1 MGVPARIFAISLR
14 CSPAFIQNRLWKWW
28 YQRISKAHNKVDFRF
43 MNYGYLDE
51 DKPVLEPEDEPYRLF
66 IQLYEMNIRN
76 IELNNQQVLEVGSG
90 RGGGASWIAKSKKP
104 SSLIGVDF
112 SKEAVSLCNNWYE
125 QENLNF
131 IEGNAQDLPFADSS
145 FDTVYNV
152 ESSHCYGDINKFVR
166 EVYRVL
172 REEGNFCWTDF
183 RNEEIMEK
191 TEKIFISTGFSIV
204 SKKEITDEVIDALDM
219 INDAKKE
226 RITKLVPRSIRRSFE
241 TFAGV
246 QGTPVYDSFK
256 SGKLKYYRY
265 QMKKN

>member
-1 MGVPARIFAISLR
+1 M
-14 CSPAFIQNRLWKWW
+14 
-28 YQRISKAHNKVDFRF
+28 
-43 MNYGYLDE
+43 
-51 DKPVLEPEDEPYRLF
+51 
-66 IQLYEMNIRN
+66 
-76 IELNNQQVLEVGSG
+76 
-90 RGGGASWIAKSKKP
+90 
-104 SSLIGVDF
+104 
-112 SKEAVSLCNNWYE
+112 
-125 QENLNF
+125 
-131 IEGNAQDLPFADSS
+131 
-145 FDTVYNV
+145 
-152 ESSHCYGDINKFVR
+152 
-166 EVYRVL
+166 